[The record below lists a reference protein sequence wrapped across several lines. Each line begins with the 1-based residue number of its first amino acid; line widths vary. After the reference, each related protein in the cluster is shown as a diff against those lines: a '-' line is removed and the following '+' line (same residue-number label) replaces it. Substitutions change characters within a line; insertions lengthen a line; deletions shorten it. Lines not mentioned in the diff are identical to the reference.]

1 MAGTA
6 KSILSTK
13 LGAGLAIASIGA
25 SSIGRG
31 GSVSDGGTP
40 PAPPSIPSAPP
51 AFNIVGQS
59 NTNQLADAIG
69 GQSRQPT
76 RAYVV
81 SSDVTTSQE
90 MDRNIITESGT

>member
-1 MAGTA
+1 MN
-6 KSILSTK
+6 
-13 LGAGLAIASIGA
+13 
-25 SSIGRG
+25 SSGGG
-31 GSVSDGGTP
+31 GSIPKPS
-40 PAPPSIPSAPP
+40 APSIPSAPP